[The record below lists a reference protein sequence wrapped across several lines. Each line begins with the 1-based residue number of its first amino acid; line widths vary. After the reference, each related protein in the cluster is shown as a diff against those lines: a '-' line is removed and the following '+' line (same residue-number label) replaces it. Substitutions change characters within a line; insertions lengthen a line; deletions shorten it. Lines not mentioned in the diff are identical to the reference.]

1 MKYWNFL
8 ILMLIMP
15 ATIAAQVTVSDD
27 DSLLIIEED
36 EALDEEQEPDTFD
49 LPADSIMPTKELA
62 WPENVNARLQ
72 NLLKG
77 KMFKS
82 SQVGM
87 MVYDLTADSAIFCH
101 NEKQLMRPAS
111 TMKMI
116 NAITAIDRL
125 GDSFAF
131 RTHLMWTGRQDSTT
145 LRGNVYLKGGMDPLF
160 GNDDMRS
167 FVSGLRQMNIDTIRG
182 QIYADLSMKDSK
194 RWGEGWCW
202 DDDNPELS
210 PLLINGKNTFMK
222 RFCQELAKA
231 GIVFIGDTLR
241 GQTPSGARLICTQS
255 HTISQVLQRMMKNS
269 NNLFAE
275 CLFYQLAASI
285 TTKGPATAK
294 GAREAIER
302 LVSKMGLN
310 PKNYY
315 FADGSG
321 LSLYNY
327 VTPELEVRFLRYAYD
342 NETIFPCLLPSMPI
356 AGEDGTLSGRMRK
369 TKAQGNVKAKTGTVM
384 GVSALAG
391 YCTAAN
397 GHYLCFSIINMGN
410 RQQQTGRSFQD
421 RVCEVLCSQ

>member
-1 MKYWNFL
+1 MRYRIL
-8 ILMLIMP
+8 IWLLLLMASPVVAQEVNSNNDELI
-15 ATIAAQVTVSDD
+15 
-27 DSLLIIEED
+27 IIEEED
-36 EALDEEQEPDTFD
+36 TLEADT
-49 LPADSIMPTKELA
+49 LELTADTLTTDKELT
-62 WPENVNARLQ
+62 WPENIAQKLQ
-72 NLLKG
+72 FLLRS
-77 KMFKS
+77 KMFRT

-116 NAITAIDRL
+116 NAVTAIDRL

-131 RTHLMWTGRQDSTT
+131 RTHLMWTGKQDSTT
-145 LRGNVYLKGGMDPLF
+145 IRGNLYLKGGMDPLF

-182 QIYADLSMKDSK
+182 QIYADLSMKDSN

-202 DDDNPELS
+202 DDDNPDLS
-210 PLLINGKNTFMK
+210 PLLVEGKNTFMQ
-222 RFCQELAKA
+222 RFCQELKSA

-241 GQTPSGARLICTQS
+241 GSTPTNARLICTQS
-255 HTISQVLQRMMKNS
+255 HTFSQVLQRMMKNS
-269 NNLFAE
+269 NNQFAE
-275 CLFYQLAASI
+275 CMFYQLAASAKA
-285 TTKGPATAK
+285 KGPATAK
-294 GAREAIER
+294 GARKVIES
-302 LVSKMGLN
+302 LVKKMGMN

-327 VTPELEVRFLRYAYD
+327 VSPELEVRFLRYAYD
-342 NETIFPCLLPSMPI
+342 NENIFPSLLPSLPV
-356 AGEDGTLSGRMRK
+356 AGVDGTLAKRMVK
-369 TKAQGNVKAKTGTVM
+369 GNAKGNVKAKTGTVM

-410 RQQQTGRSFQD
+410 RKTQTGRAFQD